1 MHNSVYTVKN
11 HKIIQ
16 FKSMNC
22 VICDYISIKLGIWIY
37 NIYILYMVHQM
48 VISTMKKY
56 KVGRGDKK
64 TGVEGWNFKYIM
76 EKFTEKVMYERR
88 HSEGAEGIR
97 WIWRQRAF
105 QDLSLD
111 LVLSLPIC
119 MTLDKLLNGPI
130 LQFLYLKIV
139 IPVVY

>member
-1 MHNSVYTVKN
+1 MKN

-64 TGVEGWNFKYIM
+64 TGVEG
-76 EKFTEKVMYERR
+76 
-88 HSEGAEGIR
+88 
-97 WIWRQRAF
+97 
-105 QDLSLD
+105 
-111 LVLSLPIC
+111 
-119 MTLDKLLNGPI
+119 
-130 LQFLYLKIV
+130 
-139 IPVVY
+139 